1 MKLTEKKIK
10 QIILEELESIMEKEV
25 NLADPSSQKQQPQ
38 EPKMKSDV
46 ELVAKQLPRIADRVE
61 YEQLLNKVLEIEF
74 KDPQGKT
81 MVLKKMILKIREM
94 L

>member
-25 NLADPSSQKQQPQ
+25 NLADPNSQKQNPQ
-38 EPKMKSDV
+38 DQKLQSDV
-46 ELVAKQLPRIADRVE
+46 ELVLKQVPKINNRIE
-61 YEQLLNKVLEIEF
+61 YEQIINKMLELEF
-74 KDPQGKT
+74 KDPQGKAV
-81 MVLKKMILKIREM
+81 VLKKLILKIREM